1 MLEWHLTAAEGTF
14 DEHAMT
20 DRSGSGSAAEEI
32 KKLPFGDI
40 SWPMSG
46 NDSIAEVAS

>member
-1 MLEWHLTAAEGTF
+1 VCLLRPKLQSLGATVVTG
-14 DEHAMT
+14 
-20 DRSGSGSAAEEI
+20 RNGSGSAAEEI